1 MIQKFRWRFI
11 AISIFSLF
19 LVLTISIGSLIAVN
33 FKRAGDEA
41 NRVLTVLITNN
52 GVMTPNNARGE
63 FKQQNFLDQ
72 SIGAHHFNPEQ
83 IYQYRYFSVVSD
95 QSRLTLVNNQK
106 PYKVSSKEINQVA
119 KKVLAQKENDGEVV
133 ISNNDYLFRKGIND
147 QGQEI
152 VAFLNVTLIFQ
163 QARSLLKLAMIL
175 GLMALIFFAII
186 LIIVS
191 KHAIRPIVKVYNKQ
205 KQFITNAGHEL
216 KTPLAIISANTEM
229 QEMMG
234 NESEWTE
241 STKEQVARL
250 TELVNRLISL
260 ARMEETGDLALS
272 KVDFSKIVQD
282 SSKSFAPVIKSKGF
296 NYQIN
301 IQEGLFIKAEAKSL
315 AEIVNILLD
324 NAQKYCDPEGLI
336 AVKLS
341 AGKLNRTAVL
351 RVSNTYREGKNQD
364 YRNFFE
370 RFYREDESHNNAT
383 EGFGIGLSMAK
394 QVVNAFKGK
403 INVTYNQD
411 RISFNVVFQLSK

>member
-63 FKQQNFLDQ
+63 FKQQSFLDQ

-95 QSRLTLVNNQK
+95 QNRLTLVNNQK
-106 PYKVSSKEINQVA
+106 PYKVSSKEINQVV

-152 VAFLNVTLIFQ
+152 VAFLNATLIFQ
-163 QARSLLKLAMIL
+163 QARSLLKLAIIL
-175 GLMALIFFAII
+175 GLIALMFFAII

-191 KHAIRPIVKVYNKQ
+191 KYAIRPIVKVYNKQ

-301 IQEGLFIKAEAKSL
+301 I
-315 AEIVNILLD
+315 
-324 NAQKYCDPEGLI
+324 
-336 AVKLS
+336 
-341 AGKLNRTAVL
+341 
-351 RVSNTYREGKNQD
+351 
-364 YRNFFE
+364 
-370 RFYREDESHNNAT
+370 
-383 EGFGIGLSMAK
+383 
-394 QVVNAFKGK
+394 
-403 INVTYNQD
+403 
-411 RISFNVVFQLSK
+411 